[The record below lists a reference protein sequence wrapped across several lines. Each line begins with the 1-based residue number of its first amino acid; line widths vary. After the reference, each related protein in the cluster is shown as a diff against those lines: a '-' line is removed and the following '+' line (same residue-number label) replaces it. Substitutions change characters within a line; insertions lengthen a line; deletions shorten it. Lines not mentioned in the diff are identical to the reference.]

1 MGIYTS
7 IFLLSLFIASLS
19 SGVRSEICM
28 SHQRARSDLFHRAD
42 PTQLKST
49 HSGSGKHAEILD
61 MSNANQTSSPKSS
74 RLLSSA
80 CAWKMMKAYQTPCRT
95 STSYTRPTQRVLLSM
110 MGDYH
115 NMCGYQGEETSST
128 STKTTLLRSTPHG
141 DCVPEIWIPD
151 SYLGVYVAG

>member
-7 IFLLSLFIASLS
+7 IFLLSLFIVSLS

-28 SHQRARSDLFHRAD
+28 SHQRARSDLFHCAD

-61 MSNANQTSSPKSS
+61 MSYANQTSSPKSS

-80 CAWKMMKAYQTPCRT
+80 CAWEMMKAYQTPCRPP
-95 STSYTRPTQRVLLSM
+95 TSYTRRTQTVLLSM
-110 MGDYH
+110 MRDYH
-115 NMCGYQGEETSST
+115 SMRGYQGEETSST
-128 STKTTLLRSTPHG
+128 STTTPPTRSMAHG
-141 DCVPEIWIPD
+141 DCVSEIRITD
-151 SYLGVYVAG
+151 SSLGVYVAG